1 VFFFLS
7 DNIEDKKEQNPFTG
21 TGNDSFDELTRLLA
35 KIILWILIQIIA
47 ASPKTEEKLERVGH
61 SKNFSVT
68 RVT

>member
-7 DNIEDKKEQNPFTG
+7 DNIEDKKEQNPF

-47 ASPKTEEKLERVGH
+47 ASPKTEEKLQRVGH